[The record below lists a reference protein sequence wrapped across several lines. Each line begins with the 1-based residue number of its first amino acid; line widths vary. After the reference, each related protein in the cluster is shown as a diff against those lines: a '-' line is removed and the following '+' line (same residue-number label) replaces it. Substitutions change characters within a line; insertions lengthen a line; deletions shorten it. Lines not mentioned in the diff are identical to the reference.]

1 MFVLDSSGSIGQQ
14 NVEEVVGFLEV
25 LINRLIV
32 DGNDTDP
39 MVSRIGLLTFADPA
53 IIEFKLNTYRK
64 RIELLQAINV
74 RYNGGTTNT
83 SDAIRYSTLLD
94 YFHSNYQTS
103 VILCSWKCSL
113 LFLFLNN
120 SVTD

>member
-39 MVSRIGLLTFADPA
+39 MVSRIGMLTFADPA
-53 IIEFKLNTYRK
+53 IIEFQLNTYRK
-64 RIELLQAINV
+64 RTELLQAINV

-83 SDAIRYSTLLD
+83 SDAIRYSKLLD
-94 YFHSNYQTS
+94 YFNSSN
-103 VILCSWKCSL
+103 
-113 LFLFLNN
+113 
-120 SVTD
+120 